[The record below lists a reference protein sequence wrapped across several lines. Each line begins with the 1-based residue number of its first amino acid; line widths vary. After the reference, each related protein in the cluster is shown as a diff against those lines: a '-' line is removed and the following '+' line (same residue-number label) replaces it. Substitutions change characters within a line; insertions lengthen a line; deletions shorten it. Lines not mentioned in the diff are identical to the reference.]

1 MSPPRVTVAPSDDPA
16 GRQRLPVLGVPIDVL
31 PAAAAVDRLLQ
42 WAARRESR
50 MVCLCN
56 VHAVI
61 MAGRDAGMHE
71 ALANADL
78 ALPDGAPVAF
88 MLRRLGAK
96 GQRRIAGPD
105 LMDATLARAA
115 ASGMPVF
122 LYGGTPATLE
132 RLQQVLRRR
141 WPALKLAGALSP
153 PFRAPT
159 AAEIAA
165 DVDAINRS
173 GAGLVWVGLGCPK
186 QERWMADRR
195 GQVRAVMVGVG
206 AAFDF
211 IAGTVPRAPSW
222 MRSLGLEWLHRL
234 AVEPRRLARRYLVTN
249 TLFVLGATRQWLR
262 GR

>member
-1 MSPPRVTVAPSDDPA
+1 MSLPPDQITPPEESAM
-16 GRQRLPVLGVPIDVL
+16 RQRLPVLGVPIDVL
-31 PAAAAVDRLLQ
+31 PEAAVVERLLQ
-42 WAARRESR
+42 WALRRDSR
-50 MVCLCN
+50 VVCLCN
-56 VHAVI
+56 AHAVVC
-61 MAGRDAGMHE
+61 ASRDDAFHE
-71 ALANADL
+71 VLAKADL

-88 MLRRLGAK
+88 MLRRLGIE

-105 LMDATLARAA
+105 LMTRTLERAA
-115 ASGMPVF
+115 LLGVPVF

-132 RLQQVLRRR
+132 QLREALRRR
-141 WPALKLAGALSP
+141 WPALQVAGALSP

-159 AAEIAA
+159 AAETAA

-186 QERWMADRR
+186 QERWMARRR

-211 IAGTVPRAPSW
+211 LAGTKPRAPRW

-234 AVEPRRLARRYLVTN
+234 AMEPRRLARRYLVTN
-249 TLFVLGATRQWLR
+249 TLFVLGATWQWLR